1 MINYAVHEKGESGE
15 MCRRKTD
22 KRKNG
27 TGKGKGDKMRSGK
40 RKMFRMGMTFLWKS
54 KMLTFSAFL
63 SIFVACFLSISMFQL
78 SSNVETSIVAGLEAK
93 KGAFDLK
100 ITKDEGETFQNEEL
114 KELEQDKDVTGY
126 SIGYQTDELSEAFA
140 AGVSDD
146 AINKS
151 LYKYTKDVSGNR
163 IVINDSLAR
172 RDNKSTGD
180 SYLIAGKKFQ
190 IIEVIKTV
198 SGSDY
203 TMPMVVMELSQLHQL
218 LGHNDPAHVN
228 YILLQCDKE
237 AFENVDYG
245 GGIVH
250 RIKKQHP
257 DFVVSDQGA
266 GEDYYALLRNIKK
279 IFRIFFVVVY
289 MISGLFVANIFL
301 EYIRKYRKDMAVI
314 RTIGG
319 TQEQVQT
326 IFSSM
331 SFVISGCACLAGA
344 MFSALVSGI
353 TLKWFNEKVQLFE
366 GSAAI
371 NWKMLWFIAV
381 FVFVL
386 FNVLIGIVFSFGQ
399 NVLPIQVFEETSSGL
414 KKSSKAHR
422 FQLVRKMF
430 GKEMYFAMK
439 FMSSKLRQNFMMIV
453 IIALITALAYTGQAS
468 LKLLKANDNWYNYNL
483 VQRKTA
489 KAEIYNDKPM
499 SVSYAKKIYHRF
511 QPVIGKGYMLYGTF
525 GLNSE
530 DEYDPDL
537 NRFKVSDLETL
548 PQLLNVSI
556 WKNYKTV
563 PKTKRVVMNE
573 TVASQCGYQLGDK
586 VTLESDYFGGSRD
599 FVLVELIN
607 GKTNCNDEYNIIVDW
622 DNLSEK
628 AASEDNTDR
637 DYIGLW
643 LDGDKELIRDKI
655 QELQIE
661 LGSDTSFEWCIYD
674 DVMEESVR
682 ICRQWTTSLHVV
694 LVMLLIVSGIGL
706 LNSANGML
714 LAKEKEYRILR
725 MLGETKKSVHKIC
738 WFQVWSYMLSGVVLG
753 ALLGMIIV
761 YGIWKGNVITNT
773 PITVEWEYLIG
784 IVMYLFGVSFVLYP
798 TVRKM

>member
-1 MINYAVHEKGESGE
+1 
-15 MCRRKTD
+15 
-22 KRKNG
+22 
-27 TGKGKGDKMRSGK
+27 MRSGK
-40 RKMFRMGMTFLWKS
+40 RKMFRMGMTFLRKS
-54 KMLTFSAFL
+54 KILTFSAFL

-78 SSNVETSIVAGLEAK
+78 SSNMENSIVAGLEAK

-100 ITKDEGETFQNEEL
+100 ITKNEGETFQNEEL
-114 KELEQDKDVTGY
+114 KELEQNKDVMGY

-180 SYLIAGKKFQ
+180 SYPIAGKKFQ

-218 LGHNDPAHVN
+218 LGHKDPARAN

-245 GGIVH
+245 GGIVQ
-250 RIKKQHP
+250 RIEKQYP
-257 DFVVSDQGA
+257 DFVVSDQSA
-266 GEDYYALLRNIKK
+266 GGDYYALLKNIKK
-279 IFRIFFVVVY
+279 IFRIFFVVVF
-289 MISGLFVANIFL
+289 MISGLFVVNIFL
-301 EYIRKYRKDMAVI
+301 EYLRKYTKDMAVI

-319 TQEQVQT
+319 TQEQVQK
-326 IFSSM
+326 IFSAM
-331 SFVISGCACLAGA
+331 SLVISGCACLAGA
-344 MFSALVSGI
+344 IFSALVSGI
-353 TLKWFNEKVQLFE
+353 TLNWFNKKVQLFE
-366 GSAAI
+366 GSAGI
-371 NWKMLWFIAV
+371 NWKMLWLITVIVFIM
-381 FVFVL
+381 
-386 FNVLIGIVFSFGQ
+386 FNILIDIVFSFGQ
-399 NVLPIQVFEETSSGL
+399 NVLPIQVFEDTSSGL
-414 KKSSKAHR
+414 KKNRKPNR
-422 FQLVRKMF
+422 FLIVRKVF
-430 GKEMYFAMK
+430 GKEMYLGMK
-439 FMSSKLRQNFMMIV
+439 FMSSKLRQNFMMIL

-483 VQRKTA
+483 VQGKTA

-511 QPVIGKGYMLYGTF
+511 QPVIGKGYMLYGAF
-525 GLNSE
+525 GLSAS

-573 TVASQCGYQLGDK
+573 TVASKCGYRLGDK

-599 FVLVELIN
+599 FVLVEIIN
-607 GKTNCNDEYNIIVDW
+607 GKNNWNDEYNIIVDW
-622 DNLSEK
+622 DNLSKK

-655 QELQIE
+655 QEMQIE
-661 LGSDTSFEWCIYD
+661 LGSGTSFEWCIYD
-674 DVMEESVR
+674 DVMEESAR

-694 LVMLLIVSGIGL
+694 LVMLLIVAGIGL

-714 LAKEKEYRILR
+714 LAKKKEYQILR
-725 MLGETKKSVHKIC
+725 MLGETQKSVHKIC
-738 WFQVWSYMLSGVVLG
+738 WFQVWSYMLSGVVFG
-753 ALLGMIIV
+753 AFLGMIIV
-761 YGIWKGNVITNT
+761 YSIWKGNVITNT
-773 PITVEWEYLIG
+773 PIAIEWEYLFG
-784 IVMYLFGVSFVLYP
+784 IFMYLSGLSFILYP
-798 TVRKM
+798 TVRKMENNK